1 MRKSAKQVTSNVP
14 QVIDI
19 QIGMRLRAKRNEVGL
34 TQEELGKALA
44 DQLSHQQ
51 IQKYERGEN
60 SISCFRLVQIAETL
74 NVNASYFLDDISSDA
89 PKGFSETPAEPF
101 QYQDDVQKTELNKAF
116 ATLPSGSMKKA
127 VVDFIKIVSS
137 NIKSNDEK

>member
-1 MRKSAKQVTSNVP
+1 MRKSAKQVLSSAP
-14 QVIDI
+14 QAIDI
-19 QIGMRLRAKRNEVGL
+19 QIGMRLRAKRNEIGL

-60 SISCFRLVQIAETL
+60 SISCFRLVQLAETL
-74 NVNASYFLDDISSDA
+74 KVNASYFLDDISSDA
-89 PKGFSETPAEPF
+89 PQGFSEASAEPF

-116 ATLPSGSMKKA
+116 STLPNGSMKKA

>member
-1 MRKSAKQVTSNVP
+1 MRKSAKQVISSVP
-14 QVIDI
+14 QAIDI

-74 NVNASYFLDDISSDA
+74 KVNASYFLDDISSDV
-89 PKGFSETPAEPF
+89 PSGFSEAPAEPF

-116 ATLPSGSMKKA
+116 ATLPNGSMKKA
-127 VVDFIKIVSS
+127 VVDFIKIIS
-137 NIKSNDEK
+137 NNTK

>member
-1 MRKSAKQVTSNVP
+1 MRKSAKQVMSNAP
-14 QVIDI
+14 QAIDI
-19 QIGMRLRAKRNEVGL
+19 HIGMRLRAKRNEIGL

-74 NVNASYFLDDISSDA
+74 KVNASYFLDDISSNA
-89 PKGFSETPAEPF
+89 LKGFSEAPAEPF
-101 QYQDDVQKTELNKAF
+101 QYQDDAQKAELNKAF
-116 ATLPSGSMKKA
+116 STLPNASMKKA
-127 VVDFIKIVSS
+127 VVDFIKIVSR
-137 NIKSNDEK
+137 NINSNDEK

>member
-1 MRKSAKQVTSNVP
+1 MRKSATQVMSNAP
-14 QVIDI
+14 QAIDI
-19 QIGMRLRAKRNEVGL
+19 HIGMRLRAKRNEVGL

-60 SISCFRLVQIAETL
+60 SISCFRLVQLAETL
-74 NVNASYFLDDISSDA
+74 KVNTSYFLDDISSNA
-89 PKGFSETPAEPF
+89 LKGFSEASAEPF
-101 QYQDDVQKTELNKAF
+101 QYQDDVQESELNKAF
-116 ATLPSGSMKKA
+116 STLPNASMKKA

>member
-1 MRKSAKQVTSNVP
+1 MRKSAKQVMSSTP
-14 QVIDI
+14 QAIDI
-19 QIGMRLRAKRNEVGL
+19 HIGMRLRAKRNEAGL

-60 SISCFRLVQIAETL
+60 SISCFRLVQLAETL
-74 NVNASYFLDDISSDA
+74 KVNASYFLDDISSDA
-89 PKGFSETPAEPF
+89 PQGFSEAPAEPF

-116 ATLPSGSMKKA
+116 STLPNGSMKKA

>member
-1 MRKSAKQVTSNVP
+1 MRKSAKQVISNVP

-74 NVNASYFLDDISSDA
+74 NVNASYFLDDISSDTH
-89 PKGFSETPAEPF
+89 KGFSEAPVEPF

-116 ATLPSGSMKKA
+116 ATLPNVSMKKA

-137 NIKSNDEK
+137 NIKSSDEK

>member
-1 MRKSAKQVTSNVP
+1 MRKSAKQVMSNAP
-14 QVIDI
+14 QAIDI
-19 QIGMRLRAKRNEVGL
+19 HIGMRLRAKRNEIGL

-74 NVNASYFLDDISSDA
+74 KVNASYFLDDISSSA
-89 PKGFSETPAEPF
+89 LKGFSEAPAEPF
-101 QYQDDVQKTELNKAF
+101 QYQDDAQKAELNKAF
-116 ATLPSGSMKKA
+116 STLPNASMKKA
-127 VVDFIKIVSS
+127 VVDFIKIVSR

>member
-1 MRKSAKQVTSNVP
+1 MRKSAKQVLSNAS
-14 QVIDI
+14 QTIDI

-60 SISCFRLVQIAETL
+60 SISCSRIVQLAETL
-74 NVNASYFLDDISSDA
+74 NVPASYFFEEVSSSA
-89 PKGFSETPAEPF
+89 PSGFSEPASEPF
-101 QYQDDVQKTELNKAF
+101 QYEVDMQKTELNLAF
-116 ATLPSGSMKKA
+116 SKLPNAEMRKA
-127 VVDFIKIVSS
+127 VVDFIKIIS
-137 NIKSNDEK
+137 NNTK